1 MAERGTTS
9 SEIASN
15 LSTLAFWPRLDATQQ
30 ALMER
35 NASIRTYPKGALIH
49 GGSDACLGF
58 TLLLEGDVRACLLSE
73 EGREITLFHLYPGDP
88 CMLTAAC
95 VISQIT
101 FDTHLVAEQACKLLV
116 VNAGTVETLAAQN
129 IYVRC
134 FLYELATARFSSVM
148 WSMQQVLF
156 ARFDR
161 RLATFLLG
169 EYART
174 GNPEIHMTHEQIA
187 QHVSSAREVVARM
200 LKRFAADGL
209 VEMRRG
215 AIRLTDPDGLRQLL

>member
-1 MAERGTTS
+1 MATGD
-9 SEIASN
+9 IATH
-15 LSTLAFWPRLDATQQ
+15 LSALPFWPRLDAAQR

-35 NASIRTYPKGALIH
+35 NASIRTCKKSALLH
-49 GGSDACLGF
+49 GSGDACLGF
-58 TLLLEGDVRACLLSE
+58 TLVLEGDIRACLLSD
-73 EGREITLFHLYPGDP
+73 EGREITLFHLYPGDC

-95 VISQIT
+95 AISQIT
-101 FDTHLVAEQACKLLV
+101 FDTHLVAEQDCRLLV
-116 VNAGTVETLAAQN
+116 VHAGAVETLAQQN
-129 IYVRC
+129 IYARC
-134 FLYELATARFSSVM
+134 FLYELATARFSAVM

-169 EYART
+169 EYERT
-174 GNPEIHMTHEQIA
+174 GSAEIRMTHEQIA

-200 LKRFAADGL
+200 LKRFASDGL

-215 AIRLTDPDGLRQLL
+215 AIRLSDPDGLRRLL

>member
-1 MAERGTTS
+1 MATGN
-9 SEIASN
+9 IATH
-15 LSTLAFWPRLDATQQ
+15 LSALPFWPRLDAAQQ

-35 NASIRTYPKGALIH
+35 NASIRTCAKGALIH

-58 TLLLEGDVRACLLSE
+58 TLVLEGDIRACLLSE
-73 EGREITLFHLYPGDP
+73 EGREITLFHLYPGDC

-101 FDTHLVAEQACKLLV
+101 FDTHLVAEQDCRLLV
-116 VNAGTVETLAAQN
+116 VSAGAVETLAQQN
-129 IYVRC
+129 IYARC
-134 FLYELATARFSSVM
+134 FLYELATARFSAVM

-161 RLATFLLG
+161 RLATFLLN
-169 EYART
+169 EYERT
-174 GNPEIHMTHEQIA
+174 GNTEIRMTHEQIA

-200 LKRFAADGL
+200 LKRFASDGL

-215 AIRLTDPDGLRQLL
+215 AIRLSDPDGLRRLL

>member
-1 MAERGTTS
+1 MAEREMATGD
-9 SEIASN
+9 IATH
-15 LSTLAFWPRLDATQQ
+15 LSALPFWPRLDAAQQ

-35 NASIRTYPKGALIH
+35 NASIRTCAKGALIH

-58 TLLLEGDVRACLLSE
+58 TLVLEGDIRACLLSE
-73 EGREITLFHLYPGDP
+73 EGREITLFHLYPGDC

-101 FDTHLVAEQACKLLV
+101 FDTHLVAEQDCRLLV
-116 VNAGTVETLAAQN
+116 VSAGAVETLAQQN
-129 IYVRC
+129 IYARC
-134 FLYELATARFSSVM
+134 FLYELATARFSAVM
-148 WSMQQVLF
+148 WFMQQVLF

-161 RLATFLLG
+161 RLATFLLN
-169 EYART
+169 EYERT
-174 GNPEIHMTHEQIA
+174 GNTEIRMTHEQIA

-200 LKRFAADGL
+200 LKRFASDGL

-215 AIRLTDPDGLRQLL
+215 AIRLSDPDGLRRLL